1 MEIIVCALMNVSP
14 SHDSDLL
21 RILSLW
27 GYWVRV
33 CRAGL
38 FLQGNLATASHA
50 AEGTGLRNITVCF
63 WIHLWYH
70 PFARIWKCL
79 GCLDFHTYFISLS
92 SYCPLVS
99 RERDVKTGT
108 IMSLNNF
115 LTIWGE
121 TWAPEKSAAVC
132 SRLQQDW
139 CFTCDACWQQGERNR
154 DFEEWVSEYIYAVL
168 VRLMKIQKAD
178 EIL

>member
-1 MEIIVCALMNVSP
+1 MEIIVCALMNVCP
-14 SHDSDLL
+14 PHDSDLL
-21 RILSLW
+21 VTVSENTGQDSAEL
-27 GYWVRV
+27 V
-33 CRAGL
+33 CSSKATWLQLAMLLRALGCR
-38 FLQGNLATASHA
+38 S
-50 AEGTGLRNITVCF
+50 ITVCF

-70 PFARIWKCL
+70 PFARIWRCL
-79 GCLDFHTYFISLS
+79 GCVDFQTYFISLS
-92 SYCPLVS
+92 SYCPLVPG
-99 RERDVKTGT
+99 ERAVKTGT
-108 IMSLNNF
+108 VMSLSNF

-139 CFTCDACWQQGERNR
+139 CFTCKVCWQQGEHNR